1 MMDRAP
7 FFVAPI
13 SNTTVLAHN
22 QLGYPI
28 LPDGVPGLE
37 LG

>member
-13 SNTTVLAHN
+13 SNATVLAHN
-22 QLGYPI
+22 QLGYPM
-28 LPDGVPGLE
+28 LSDGVPGLG